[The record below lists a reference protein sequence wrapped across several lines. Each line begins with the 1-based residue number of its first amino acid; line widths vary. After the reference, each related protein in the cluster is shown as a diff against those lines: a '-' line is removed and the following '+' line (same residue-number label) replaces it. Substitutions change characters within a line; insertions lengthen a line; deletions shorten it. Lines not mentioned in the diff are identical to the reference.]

1 TSTGRRWRATPW
13 CPTSCMSPQRRF
25 VIRPGRPASSPTST
39 TCSRISPSPPAPPPL
54 VAHLPAPADASQPG
68 AIAEAEAGR
77 TFVLEG
83 PPGTGKSQTIT
94 NLLGHAVA
102 NGKKVLFVAE
112 KRAALDVVARR
123 LDAVGMGMFAL
134 DLHDKGS
141 RASMVRAQIR
151 RALGQAG
158 GGE

>member
-1 TSTGRRWRATPW
+1 
-13 CPTSCMSPQRRF
+13 M
-25 VIRPGRPASSPTST
+25 
-39 TCSRISPSPPAPPPL
+39 
-54 VAHLPAPADASQPG
+54 
-68 AIAEAEAGR
+68 
-77 TFVLEG
+77 LEG

-94 NLLGHAVA
+94 NLLTRAVA
-102 NGKKVLFVAE
+102 EGKKVLFVAE

-151 RALGQAG
+151 LALEHAVAVDESCTG
-158 GGE
+158 